1 MNPTLRIYP
10 ESICSFLSVSPPPL
24 AKPLLVSCLDYSSGF
39 LLAFPLFLLLPP
51 LQLFSSQKLE

>member
-24 AKPLLVSCLDYSSGF
+24 AKSLSYLVWIIPVVSSRPS
-39 LLAFPLFLLLPP
+39 PLFLLLPP
-51 LQLFSSQKLE
+51 LQLFSTQKLE